1 MANEHIILHGTCVS
15 VGGKGVLILGDPGTG
30 KSDIALKLIDGEG
43 YGISS
48 KLLRSQLVADDQV
61 VVTQRGKA
69 LTASAPPAL
78 KGKFEIRG
86 LGIVDVKTK
95 PKVTLGLVVKL
106 QAHAHI
112 ERMPDSATFEIL
124 GVSLPLIEIDG
135 TTASATARL
144 RAAVNRLVKH
154 S

>member
-1 MANEHIILHGTCVS
+1 MKDKQTILHGTCVS
-15 VGGKGVLILGDPGTG
+15 VGGKGVLILGAPGAG
-30 KSDIALKLIDGEG
+30 KSDLALKLIDEAG
-43 YGISS
+43 YGTSS

-61 VVTQRGKA
+61 VITRRGNRLA
-69 LTASAPPAL
+69 ASAPPAL
-78 KGKFEIRG
+78 KGKLEIRG

-95 PKVTLGLVVKL
+95 PKVNLSLVVKL

-112 ERMPDSATFEIL
+112 ERMPDRATFKTL
-124 GVSLPLIEIDG
+124 DVSLPLMEIDG
-135 TTASATARL
+135 STASATARL

>member
-1 MANEHIILHGTCVS
+1 MENEIIILHGTCLS
-15 VGGKGVLILGDPGTG
+15 MGGKGVLILAASGAG
-30 KSDIALKLIDGEG
+30 KSDLALKLIDEAG

-61 VVTQRGKA
+61 VVMRRGKA

-78 KGKFEIRG
+78 KGKLEIRG

-95 PKVTLGLVVKL
+95 TKVTLGLVVKL

-124 GVSLPLIEIDG
+124 GISLPLIEIDG
-135 TTASATARL
+135 STASATARL